1 MFSIQNI
8 IGRLNGSTAH
18 GYAAADVHDPK
29 WLGSANSGGVQH
41 YNAVP
46 ELYNLDGAFVYYTV
60 VLLNRAKQVRTC
72 TNSTI

>member
-1 MFSIQNI
+1 
-8 IGRLNGSTAH
+8 
-18 GYAAADVHDPK
+18 VHDPK